1 MCGAL
6 VRMRKCSSASRESG
20 TDRNC
25 VSAAVSASALRKPKI
40 VAAAPGEAGAF
51 PPNGVDKPKKRMAE
65 ERSAAKRTLIG
76 SDVKVSKVAQ
86 VLAAVRNGILADR
99 FIRFI
104 FAVCTNFT
112 NLTTWC
118 YRVIYYRYE
127 ASYYDF
133 SRCSSQGHGR
143 LLAITR
149 GSSLA
154 HDRHAGGFA
163 RVPARTRISEGIS

>member
-86 VLAAVRNGILADR
+86 VLAAFGNGILANLL
-99 FIRFI
+99 IRFT
-104 FAVCTNFT
+104 FAIRTSFTNFT
-112 NLTTWC
+112 IWC
-118 YRVIYYRYE
+118 
-127 ASYYDF
+127 
-133 SRCSSQGHGR
+133 
-143 LLAITR
+143 
-149 GSSLA
+149 
-154 HDRHAGGFA
+154 
-163 RVPARTRISEGIS
+163 

>member
-25 VSAAVSASALRKPKI
+25 VSAAVSAAAFRNPKM

-51 PPNGVDKPKKRMAE
+51 PPDGVDKPKKKMAE

-86 VLAAVRNGILADR
+86 VLAAVRKGILVDLL
-99 FIRFI
+99 IRFI
-104 FAVCTNFT
+104 FAIGTNFT
-112 NLTTWC
+112 NSTIWC
-118 YRVIYYRYE
+118 CRRDTLR
-127 ASYYDF
+127 A
-133 SRCSSQGHGR
+133 
-143 LLAITR
+143 
-149 GSSLA
+149 
-154 HDRHAGGFA
+154 
-163 RVPARTRISEGIS
+163 

>member
-51 PPNGVDKPKKRMAE
+51 SLDGVDKPKKRMAE
-65 ERSAAKRTLIG
+65 ERSAAKRTLMG

-86 VLAAVRNGILADR
+86 VLAAVRNGILIDLL
-99 FIRFI
+99 IRFI
-104 FAVCTNFT
+104 FAICTNFT
-112 NLTTWC
+112 NFTTWC
-118 YRVIYYRYE
+118 SGVIHYGYE
-127 ASYYDF
+127 ASHHDF
-133 SRCSSQGHGR
+133 PR
-143 LLAITR
+143 
-149 GSSLA
+149 
-154 HDRHAGGFA
+154 
-163 RVPARTRISEGIS
+163 